1 MRDAERPAEGYSLR
15 WAWRGALAFFVLA
28 GLTGAFF
35 RFAVAHG
42 VVFGLDLGNVRHAHS
57 HAMYFGWVT
66 PALMA
71 LIAHRLPSLGAR
83 PMRGAGIAVGAA
95 FATALVAYPPF
106 LLFGYAPA
114 FVGGMRLPLSVMA
127 AGFNVL
133 AWYGFVVLYV
143 RARRGAPSSLA
154 LRLFDLALFFLVF
167 ATLGAWG
174 LPLLQA
180 TGVESHA
187 LKAALTHLFL
197 DVFSEGWFGLGVL
210 GLAAAEAKSDDR
222 RAMWGIRLVAVGV
235 PFTFALGMAPS
246 LVPPTVELLARAGGL
261 LLSAGLGLLVAAL
274 WRGAD
279 GLWRFALGA
288 LALKALGLGA
298 ASLVGAG
305 WTAVPA
311 FRILYLHLGL
321 LGFVS
326 VGLVAAARATWGGGV
341 TRGRRAFAFAVAAL
355 LASLVPL
362 TPLWPAPWGG
372 AWVWSLAALLAFGPI
387 LAVLRMLVARRPTP
401 PAAPSPRCAD
411 GRPAAASPRRTAR
424 SARRR
429 SRPVR

>member
-1 MRDAERPAEGYSLR
+1 MRDDVRSAEVGSLR

-66 PALMA
+66 PALMV
-71 LIAHRLPSLGAR
+71 LVAHRLPSLGAR

-114 FVGGMRLPLSVMA
+114 IVGAARLPLSVMT

-133 AWYGFVVLYV
+133 AWYGFVGLYV
-143 RARRGAPSSLA
+143 RARRGAPPSLA

-174 LPLLQA
+174 LPVLQA

-210 GLAAAEAKSDDR
+210 GLAAAEQKPSDR
-222 RAMWGIRLVAVGV
+222 RAAWGIRLVAVGV
-235 PFTFALGMAPS
+235 PFTFALGMAPT

-261 LLSAGLGLLVAAL
+261 LLSAGLGLLVAGL
-274 WRGAD
+274 WRRAD
-279 GLWRFALGA
+279 GLWRFALAA

-298 ASLVGAG
+298 ASLAGAG

-326 VGLVAAARATWGGGV
+326 VGLIAAARSAWGSGA
-341 TRGRRAFAFAVAAL
+341 TRGRWAFAVAVVAL

-362 TPLWPAPWGG
+362 TPLWPAAWSGG
-372 AWVWSLAALLAFGPI
+372 WVWSLAAVLALGPI
-387 LAVLRMLVARRPTP
+387 LAILRMLAARSASP
-401 PAAPSPRCAD
+401 PAAPSPPRAD
-411 GRPAAASPRRTAR
+411 GRPAAASPRRTVR

-429 SRPVR
+429 SQPVR

>member
-1 MRDAERPAEGYSLR
+1 MRDVPSPDPRPLR
-15 WAWRGALAFFVLA
+15 WVWRGALAFFVLA
-28 GLTGAFF
+28 GLTGALF
-35 RFAVAHG
+35 RFAVAQG
-42 VVFGLDLGNVRHAHS
+42 TVFGLDLGNVRHAHS

-71 LIAHRLPSLGAR
+71 LIAHRLPALGAR
-83 PMRGAGIAVGAA
+83 PMRREGLVIGIA

-114 FVGGMRLPLSVMA
+114 IFGGARLPLSVMA

-133 AWYGFVVLYV
+133 AWYAFVGLYV
-143 RARRGAPSSLA
+143 RARRGAPPSLA
-154 LRLFDLALFFLVF
+154 LRLFDLAVFFLVF

-174 LPLLQA
+174 LPVLQA
-180 TGVESHA
+180 VGGEHHV

-210 GLAAAEAKSDDR
+210 GLVAAEVRLDGRVAT
-222 RAMWGIRLVAVGV
+222 WGVRLIAVGV

-246 LVPPTVELLARAGGL
+246 LVPPMVQGLASVGGVLLSVGL
-261 LLSAGLGLLVAAL
+261 LLAVAAL
-274 WRGAD
+274 WARRPS
-279 GLWRFALGA
+279 GLWRFALAA
-288 LALKALGLGA
+288 LALKAVALGTI
-298 ASLVGAG
+298 SLFPDTG
-305 WTAVPA
+305 WATVPA

-326 VGLVAAARATWGGGV
+326 VGLVAAARSSWGGGS
-341 TRGRRAFAFAVAAL
+341 TRGRRAFAVAVAAL

-362 TPLWPAPWGG
+362 TPLWPWRG
-372 AWVWSLAALLAFGPI
+372 AWVYGLAALLALGPI
-387 LAVLRMLVARRPTP
+387 VAALYMLVGRSVTRR
-401 PAAPSPRCAD
+401 AAPSRRRAD
-411 GRPAAASPRRTAR
+411 ERPEAASPHRTAR

-429 SRPVR
+429 SQPTR